1 MMVTAGSRPAQ
12 RIREMYENAG
22 GARGPRQRA
31 RRRRLGLPFAALAGI
46 ALPIAAC
53 GGSISSGAA
62 GASSSA
68 ATPAPPFLY
77 VVNTKSDEVSQYSA
91 PPSDSGALTPLA
103 PSTVRTG
110 PFPYG
115 IAIDPQGNSLYVA
128 SQGSAS
134 APGND
139 VSQYTIDQNTGRL
152 TPKSPATVATGRGPV
167 AIAVTP
173 DGKSAYVVAGPN
185 GIWQYNI
192 NPATGALTPKSP
204 ATVATGPNPEPIAVT
219 PNGKYAYVANCPRC
233 SAKPRNSP
241 SASPPKP
248 AANTIWEYRIN
259 QSTGALSPKPI
270 AIAAIGTGANA
281 IAITPNSKSLYI
293 AINSVWQYSINPVTG
308 KLTPKSPAT
317 VPAGGSAHDLAI
329 EPDGKN
335 IYVVTVA
342 TSTVSQY
349 RINPGT
355 GALSPKPVS
364 TAKTVLHPEAITI
377 APNGESAYVTSENDG
392 KISQYTINPSTGRIT
407 PMSPASVATG
417 SGSLG
422 IAITPGR

>member
-1 MMVTAGSRPAQ
+1 MMVPAGSLPAQ
-12 RIREMYENAG
+12 RIKEMYENAD
-22 GARGPRQRA
+22 GARGPRRPT
-31 RRRRLGLPFAALAGI
+31 RRRWLGLPFAALAGI

-53 GGSISSGAA
+53 GGGSSSGAA
-62 GASSSA
+62 DASSPA
-68 ATPAPPFLY
+68 TTPAPPFLY
-77 VVNTKSDEVSQYSA
+77 AVNTKSDEVSQYSA
-91 PPSDSGALTPLA
+91 SPSDLGGLTPLA
-103 PSTVRTG
+103 PTTVRTG

-115 IAIDPQGNSLYVA
+115 IAIDPQGNSVYVA
-128 SQGSAS
+128 NEGSVG

-139 VSQYTIDQNTGRL
+139 VSQYTINQKTGRL
-152 TPKSPATVATGRGPV
+152 TPKSPATVASGRGPV

-173 DGKSAYVVAGPN
+173 NGKSAYVVSGPN
-185 GIWQYNI
+185 AVWQYNI
-192 NPATGALTPKSP
+192 SPTTGALTPKSP

-233 SAKPRNSP
+233 SAKPRNSH
-241 SASPPKP
+241 SASPSKP

-259 QSTGALSPKPI
+259 QSTGDLSPKPI
-270 AIAAIGTGANA
+270 AIVAIGTGANA
-281 IAITPNSKSLYI
+281 IAITPDSKSLYV
-293 AINSVWQYSINPVTG
+293 AIGSVWQYSINPATG

-329 EPDGKN
+329 GPDGRN
-335 IYVVTVA
+335 VYVVAVA
-342 TSTVSQY
+342 ANTVSQY
-349 RINPGT
+349 RINPST

-364 TAKTVLHPEAITI
+364 TAGTVLHPEAIAI

-422 IAITPGR
+422 IAVTPGR

>member
-1 MMVTAGSRPAQ
+1 MMVTRRIAAGP
-12 RIREMYENAG
+12 RITEMNENTD
-22 GARGPRQRA
+22 GARGPR
-31 RRRRLGLPFAALAGI
+31 RRTWRRLGLPFAALAGI

-53 GGSISSGAA
+53 GGGNSSGVAD
-62 GASSSA
+62 ASS
-68 ATPAPPFLY
+68 PAPTSGPPFLY
-77 VVNTKSDEVSQYSA
+77 AVNTKSDEVSQYSA
-91 PPSDSGALTPLA
+91 SPSDFGALTPLA

-115 IAIDPQGNSLYVA
+115 IAIDPQGNSVYVA
-128 SQGSAS
+128 NLGSVS
-134 APGND
+134 APAHD
-139 VSQYTIDQNTGRL
+139 VSQYTINQNTGRL
-152 TPKSPATVATGRGPV
+152 TPKSPATVPSGRGPV

-173 DGKSAYVVAGPN
+173 DGKSAYVVSGPN
-185 GIWQYNI
+185 TVWQYNI
-192 NPATGALTPKSP
+192 NPTTGALTPKLP

-233 SAKPRNSP
+233 SEKLRNSS
-241 SASPPKP
+241 SASPSKP

-270 AIAAIGTGANA
+270 AIATIGTGANA
-281 IAITPNSKSLYI
+281 IAITPDSKRLYI
-293 AINSVWQYSINPVTG
+293 AINSVWQYNINPATG
-308 KLTPKSPAT
+308 RLTPKSPAT

-342 TSTVSQY
+342 TNTVSQY
-349 RINPGT
+349 RIDPSS

-364 TAKTVLHPEAITI
+364 TAKIVLHPEAIAI
-377 APNGESAYVTSENDG
+377 APDGASAYVTSENDG

-407 PMSPASVATG
+407 PMSPASVATA

-422 IAITPGR
+422 IALTPGQ